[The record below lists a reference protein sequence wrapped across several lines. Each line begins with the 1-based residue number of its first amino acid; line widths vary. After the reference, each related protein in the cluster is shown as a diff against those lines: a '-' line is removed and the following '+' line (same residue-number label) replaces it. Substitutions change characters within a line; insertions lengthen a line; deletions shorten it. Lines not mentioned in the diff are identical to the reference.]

1 MTKKYTYLV
10 HIALFLAAM
19 ILLCLGFFLE
29 TPNGG
34 LITEQRAMPTCK
46 EVQEVAEE
54 TRSDAAAPQGVT
66 REFHFT
72 LDNNLTEKQLMFYV
86 INSNTKVYINGE
98 LVFDKHRIET
108 NKVSATGCYWVNLT
122 LLRADSGKEV
132 TVELQP
138 LYAATVK
145 RAVTFYE
152 GSQYPLF
159 WKILKQDAAFCFFG
173 IFLILFGIIYLG
185 IAFHYRVKMQ
195 IRLNLSALGMV
206 SVLVGCWKISDTCL
220 IAWLV
225 PAHVRFFSYLS
236 SIAVLLLPLF
246 VTMYI
251 NISARPHS
259 TIQRAMY
266 GLMIG
271 NAVLAAI
278 AGLLHLLRIT
288 ALRESQ
294 GMFVYLILAEA
305 TFLTVLEF
313 IIYHR
318 HRNDMRHK
326 LFMASVICLMLSIL
340 LDVLCFL
347 IWHSSNLLFF
357 TMIGIVVYIVA
368 IGILTLR
375 NAQDKL
381 FRDKATGLYNRNK
394 CNELIHMGIAPD
406 DRLCFMMFDLNGLK
420 KTNDNCGHD
429 AGDQMIAKFAEVL
442 RNSIPAGNFIGRS
455 GGDEFISIIY
465 NTDEERVKKIIA
477 DMREQITAF
486 NQENEHGAWQLGAAV
501 GYAFVKEVGSRSYK
515 DLYELADKRMYE
527 NKRAM
532 KAVRTE

>member
-98 LVFDKHRIET
+98 LVFDKHRSET

-225 PAHVRFFSYLS
+225 PAHVRFFP
-236 SIAVLLLPLF
+236 I
-246 VTMYI
+246 
-251 NISARPHS
+251 
-259 TIQRAMY
+259 
-266 GLMIG
+266 
-271 NAVLAAI
+271 
-278 AGLLHLLRIT
+278 
-288 ALRESQ
+288 
-294 GMFVYLILAEA
+294 
-305 TFLTVLEF
+305 
-313 IIYHR
+313 
-318 HRNDMRHK
+318 
-326 LFMASVICLMLSIL
+326 
-340 LDVLCFL
+340 
-347 IWHSSNLLFF
+347 
-357 TMIGIVVYIVA
+357 
-368 IGILTLR
+368 
-375 NAQDKL
+375 
-381 FRDKATGLYNRNK
+381 
-394 CNELIHMGIAPD
+394 
-406 DRLCFMMFDLNGLK
+406 
-420 KTNDNCGHD
+420 
-429 AGDQMIAKFAEVL
+429 
-442 RNSIPAGNFIGRS
+442 
-455 GGDEFISIIY
+455 
-465 NTDEERVKKIIA
+465 
-477 DMREQITAF
+477 
-486 NQENEHGAWQLGAAV
+486 
-501 GYAFVKEVGSRSYK
+501 
-515 DLYELADKRMYE
+515 
-527 NKRAM
+527 
-532 KAVRTE
+532 

>member
-29 TPNGG
+29 SPNGG

-98 LVFDKHRIET
+98 LVFDKHRSET

-122 LLRADSGKEV
+122 LLRADNGKEV

-159 WKILKQDAAFCFFG
+159 WKILKQDAVFCFFG

-185 IAFHYRVKMQ
+185 ISFYYCVKMR
-195 IRLNLSALGMV
+195 IRLNLSSLGMV
-206 SVLVGCWKISDTCL
+206 SVLVGCWKISDTYL
-220 IAWLV
+220 ITWLL

-236 SIAVLLLPLF
+236 SIAILLLPFF
-246 VTMYI
+246 VAMYI

-259 TIQRAMY
+259 TI
-266 GLMIG
+266 
-271 NAVLAAI
+271 
-278 AGLLHLLRIT
+278 
-288 ALRESQ
+288 
-294 GMFVYLILAEA
+294 
-305 TFLTVLEF
+305 
-313 IIYHR
+313 
-318 HRNDMRHK
+318 
-326 LFMASVICLMLSIL
+326 LSF
-340 LDVLCFL
+340 D
-347 IWHSSNLLFF
+347 SS
-357 TMIGIVVYIVA
+357 
-368 IGILTLR
+368 
-375 NAQDKL
+375 
-381 FRDKATGLYNRNK
+381 
-394 CNELIHMGIAPD
+394 
-406 DRLCFMMFDLNGLK
+406 
-420 KTNDNCGHD
+420 
-429 AGDQMIAKFAEVL
+429 
-442 RNSIPAGNFIGRS
+442 
-455 GGDEFISIIY
+455 
-465 NTDEERVKKIIA
+465 
-477 DMREQITAF
+477 
-486 NQENEHGAWQLGAAV
+486 
-501 GYAFVKEVGSRSYK
+501 
-515 DLYELADKRMYE
+515 
-527 NKRAM
+527 
-532 KAVRTE
+532 

>member
-29 TPNGG
+29 NPNGG
-34 LITEQRAMPTCK
+34 LIAEQRAMPTCK

-54 TRSDAAAPQGVT
+54 TRSDVAAPQGVT

-122 LLRADSGKEV
+122 LLRADNGKEV

-159 WKILKQDAAFCFFG
+159 WKILKQDAVFCFFG

-185 IAFHYRVKMQ
+185 IAFYYRVKMR
-195 IRLNLSALGMV
+195 IRLNLSSLGMV

-236 SIAVLLLPLF
+236 SIAVLLLPFF

-266 GLMIG
+266 GLMI
-271 NAVLAAI
+271 
-278 AGLLHLLRIT
+278 
-288 ALRESQ
+288 
-294 GMFVYLILAEA
+294 
-305 TFLTVLEF
+305 
-313 IIYHR
+313 
-318 HRNDMRHK
+318 
-326 LFMASVICLMLSIL
+326 LS
-340 LDVLCFL
+340 
-347 IWHSSNLLFF
+347 
-357 TMIGIVVYIVA
+357 
-368 IGILTLR
+368 
-375 NAQDKL
+375 
-381 FRDKATGLYNRNK
+381 
-394 CNELIHMGIAPD
+394 LIHI
-406 DRLCFMMFDLNGLK
+406 
-420 KTNDNCGHD
+420 
-429 AGDQMIAKFAEVL
+429 
-442 RNSIPAGNFIGRS
+442 
-455 GGDEFISIIY
+455 
-465 NTDEERVKKIIA
+465 
-477 DMREQITAF
+477 
-486 NQENEHGAWQLGAAV
+486 
-501 GYAFVKEVGSRSYK
+501 
-515 DLYELADKRMYE
+515 
-527 NKRAM
+527 
-532 KAVRTE
+532 

>member
-10 HIALFLAAM
+10 HIALFVVTV

-29 TPNGG
+29 SPSGG

-54 TRSDAAAPQGVT
+54 TRSDAAAPLGVT
-66 REFHFT
+66 RVFDFT
-72 LDNNLTEKQLMFYV
+72 LDNNLTEKQLMFYI

-98 LVFDKHRIET
+98 LVFDKHRSET

-132 TVELQP
+132 TVEVQP
-138 LYAATVK
+138 LYTATAK

-159 WKILKQDAAFCFFG
+159 WKILKHDAVFFFFG
-173 IFLILFGIIYLG
+173 VFLILFGVIYLG
-185 IAFHYRVKMQ
+185 IAFYYRVKMR

-206 SVLVGCWKISDTCL
+206 SVLVGCWKISDTRL

-236 SIAVLLLPLF
+236 NIAVLLLPLF

-251 NISARPHS
+251 YISARPHS
-259 TIQRAMY
+259 IIQKAMH

-271 NAVLAAI
+271 NAMLAAA
-278 AGLLHLLRIT
+278 AGLLHLLRIM

-305 TFLTVLEF
+305 VFLIVLEF
-313 IIYHR
+313 IIYHW
-318 HRNDMRHK
+318 HRNDIRHK
-326 LFMASVICLMLSIL
+326 LFMVSMICLMLVIL
-340 LDVLCFL
+340 LDVLSFL
-347 IWHSSNLLFF
+347 TRHSSNSLFF
-357 TMIGIVVYIVA
+357 TMIGIAVYIVA
-368 IGILTLR
+368 VGIFTLR

-394 CNELIHMGIAPD
+394 CNELIHTGLAPD
-406 DRLCFMMFDLNGLK
+406 NRLCFMMFDLNGLK
-420 KTNDNCGHD
+420 KTNDNYGHD

-442 RNSIPAGNFIGRS
+442 RSSIPAGNFIGRS

-465 NTDEERVKKIIA
+465 NTDEERVKQIIA
-477 DMREQITAF
+477 DMREQVAAF

-501 GYAFVKEVGSRSYK
+501 GYAFVKEVNSRSYT

-532 KAVRTE
+532 KAARTE